1 MRTLI
6 PTISFVL
13 LLTMGC
19 IKSVPLDCP
28 TFLDGKNNIIINIST
43 DNAML
48 VDTGLQGNYI
58 ASLKQMISENV
69 ESKLSNLL
77 SDPIKNGRTTVS
89 KDKVCSPSAILLE
102 GNLASLTLSYTGNS
116 GNYHQRYTGT
126 LKAKTIDCDTGAIL
140 YTENISARNRHFD
153 DTPKEL
159 GEDFANHAYKALYK
173 CK

>member
-1 MRTLI
+1 MRRLVQ
-6 PTISFVL
+6 TISVL
-13 LLTMGC
+13 ILLTTGC
-19 IKSVPLDCP
+19 IKSAPLNCP
-28 TFLDGKNNIIINIST
+28 TFLDGKNNIIINISA

-48 VDTGLQGNYI
+48 VDTGLQGNYV

-69 ESKLSNLL
+69 ESKLSDLL
-77 SDPIKNGRTTVS
+77 SDSIKSGRITVS
-89 KDKVCSPSAILLE
+89 RDKQCSLSSILLE
-102 GNLASLTLSYTGNS
+102 GNLASLTLSYTGN
-116 GNYHQRYTGT
+116 YHQRYSGT

-159 GEDFANHAYKALYK
+159 GEDFAKHAYNAIYK